1 MSASEI
7 ETWFR
12 AAGLPSFSRN
22 RSTRPARQVLRIL
35 VLIAVLESALVAPS
49 RSWPWWI
56 DALSV
61 AAVVVA
67 GVISFR
73 ALTGTTTR
81 RSSRGT
87 TRWIVDASFVALPT
101 LVVYA
106 ADGTT
111 SHIIATTL
119 TNIAVLALLAADDRW
134 QMSSLVT
141 WGVRYA
147 TTEFASSVR
156 SLARSVPLLVVVV
169 LSLLFTNELW
179 QVVAAVSAANL
190 VAVVLLLAG
199 SGVVFAVLQARDGIK
214 EQADDRAFSE
224 LVSGTPAESYP
235 APTCRTDLSRTERA
249 NVSALLYLAQSST
262 VFIAAALFALVLVVF
277 ASVAVPQGALDIW
290 LGRPAQELLNISIGV
305 HILVTVEQIVMA
317 ALLAGFSSL
326 VFAVSLA
333 SDAEFQGLM
342 RTQVAHRL
350 AVALAVRDVYLEQA
364 TS

>member
-1 MSASEI
+1 MSTSEI

-12 AAGLPSFSRN
+12 ASGLPSFSR
-22 RSTRPARQVLRIL
+22 RRTTRPARQVVQIL
-35 VLIAVLESALVAPS
+35 VLVAVIESALVAPS
-49 RSWPWWI
+49 RSWPWWV

-61 AAVVVA
+61 LSVVAA

-73 ALTGTTTR
+73 ALTGTAKR
-81 RSSRGT
+81 RSSRGVS
-87 TRWIVDASFVALPT
+87 RWIVDASFVVLPALI
-101 LVVYA
+101 VFA
-106 ADGTT
+106 ADGKT

-119 TNIAVLALLAADDRW
+119 SNIAVLVLLATDDRW
-134 QMSSLVT
+134 QVSALVA

-147 TTEFASSVR
+147 TSEFASSVR

-179 QVVAAVSAANL
+179 QVVAAVSTANL
-190 VAVVLLLAG
+190 ATVVLLLAG
-199 SGVVFAVLQARDGIK
+199 SGVVFAVVQAREGIK
-214 EQADDRAFSE
+214 EQADDRSFSE
-224 LVSGTPAESYP
+224 LVADTPAAGYP
-235 APTCRTDLSRTERA
+235 APACRTDLSRTERA

-290 LGRPAQELLNISIGV
+290 LGRPAHELLNISFGV
-305 HILVTVEQIVMA
+305 HVLVTVEQIIMA

-333 SDAEFQGLM
+333 SDAEFQGMM

-350 AVALAVRDVYLEQA
+350 AVALVVRDVYLEQFA
-364 TS
+364 P

>member
-1 MSASEI
+1 M
-7 ETWFR
+7 
-12 AAGLPSFSRN
+12 G
-22 RSTRPARQVLRIL
+22 
-35 VLIAVLESALVAPS
+35 
-49 RSWPWWI
+49 
-56 DALSV
+56 
-61 AAVVVA
+61 A

-81 RSSRGT
+81 RSSRGAS
-87 TRWIVDASFVALPT
+87 RWAVDASFVALPT
-101 LVVYA
+101 LVVSG

-111 SHIIATTL
+111 SHILATTL
-119 TNIAVLALLAADDRW
+119 INAAVLMLLAADDRW

-179 QVVAAVSAANL
+179 QVVAAVRPANI
-190 VAVVLLLAG
+190 VAIVLLLAG
-199 SGVVFAVLQARDGIK
+199 SGVVFAVVQAREGIK
-214 EQADDRAFSE
+214 EQADDRSFSE
-224 LVSGTPAESYP
+224 LVAGTPADGYP
-235 APTCRTDLSRTERA
+235 APTDRTDLSRTERA

-290 LGRPAQELLNISIGV
+290 LGHPAHELLNISIGV
-305 HILVTVEQIVMA
+305 RILVTVEQIIMA

-350 AVALAVRDVYLEQA
+350 AVALVVRDVYLEQA
-364 TS
+364 AI